1 MTICP
6 NVQVTKWQKG
16 VLIKKA
22 SAKDFV
28 YTIMPMLWS
37 REVLSTH
44 SVTGRKSNAHK
55 DVDIKLQLDATK
67 VDSICGKLILVLK
80 LLIKAPFT

>member
-6 NVQVTKWQKG
+6 NVEVTKWQKG
-16 VLIKKA
+16 ILIKKTT
-22 SAKDFV
+22 AKDFV

-44 SVTGRKSNAHK
+44 SVTGKKCNAHK
-55 DVDIKLQLDATK
+55 DVDIKPQLDATK
-67 VDSICGKLILVLK
+67 VDSICGKLLSNILVLK
-80 LLIKAPFT
+80 DF